1 VSKITTEDIRR
12 LARRV
17 GCRKRRSYLTAA
29 KQFTTTEKLIAG
41 GAVIYLSIE
50 KSGFGIMDNGVNKAF
65 CSRVCLF
72 VNS

>member
-1 VSKITTEDIRR
+1 MSKITTEDIRR

-17 GCRKRRSYLTAA
+17 GCWKRSSLTAT
-29 KQFTTTEKLIAG
+29 KPFTDTEKLFAG
-41 GAVIYLSIE
+41 GAIGYLSTE
-50 KSGFGIMDNGVNKAF
+50 KSRFGIMDNGVNKAF